1 MDRNLVFAAGV
12 TEIVCKPD
20 ENCSALKGIKIGGGI
35 NNVTF
40 DSPTNSSILESY
52 FYHTKGVFTTD
63 FPPVPPAIVNFTSA
77 SVVASYRLTSHR
89 GAKTLKLKYN
99 ETVQLVLQDL
109 NSQTLEDHPFHLHG
123 HNFYVVATG
132 AGNFNATTD
141 EKNFNLVNPPLRNT
155 VTLPYAGWVAIRFIA
170 NNPGESASD
179 PQTFFFLFFFLVS
192 VFDSIDVE

>member
-12 TEIVCKPD
+12 AEIVCKPG
-20 ENCSALKGIKIGGGI
+20 ESCTAPSKGIKVGGAI
-35 NNVTF
+35 NNCTF
-40 DSPTNSSILESY
+40 DNPTNSSILESY
-52 FYHTKGVFTTD
+52 FYHTKGVYTTD
-63 FPPVPPAIVNFTSA
+63 FPPVPPAIVNFTSS
-77 SVVASYRLTSHR
+77 SVVASYKLTSHR

-109 NSQTLEDHPFHLHG
+109 NSQALEDHPFHLHG

-132 AGNFNATTD
+132 AGNFDAATD

-170 NNPGESASD
+170 NNPGESLRD
-179 PQTFFFLFFFLVS
+179 PQTFYFFVS
-192 VFDSIDVE
+192 AFDSIDVE